1 MSIRRTAALLALATL
16 PAAALAGCG
25 TSQPGP
31 ISAAELASAR
41 TFPYYT
47 IYWAGP
53 TFEHH
58 PVTAAD
64 GVQAYKASTG
74 DSIYYGGCVSG
85 NGPLGSNGCLLPLK
99 VRTTVYVL
107 HSNVELGT
115 QRNTVIRGVPAAVFD
130 EGRAIELYTGQLM
143 IDVYSNT
150 AARTLAAA
158 NLLRPLNATGTSSTP
173 LPPPAYCPELA
184 GHRSAAVF
192 ATMQH
197 LPGQPCQSTK
207 IALAQR
213 EALKR

>member
-1 MSIRRTAALLALATL
+1 MPTRRTAALLALTAL
-16 PAAALAGCG
+16 AAAAPAGCG
-25 TSQPGP
+25 TSRPGP
-31 ISAAELASAR
+31 ISAAELAGAR

-53 TFEHH
+53 TFDGR

-64 GVQAYKASTG
+64 GMQAYKASTG
-74 DSIYYGGCVSG
+74 DSIYYGDCVSG

-99 VRTTVYVL
+99 VRTTVYTL

-115 QRNTVIRGVPAAVFD
+115 QRNTIIRGVPASIFD
-130 EGRAIELYTGQLM
+130 EGHAIELYTGRLM

-150 AARTLAAA
+150 AARALAAT
-158 NLLRPLNATGTSSTP
+158 NLLRPLNASGASSTP
-173 LPPPAYCPELA
+173 LPPPVYCPQLA

-192 ATMQH
+192 AVMQR
-197 LPGQPCQSTK
+197 LPGRPCQSTK
-207 IALAQR
+207 VALAQR

>member
-1 MSIRRTAALLALATL
+1 MSIRRTAAILALATL
-16 PAAALAGCG
+16 AAAAAAGCG

-64 GVQAYKASTG
+64 GIQAYKASTG
-74 DSIYYGGCVSG
+74 DSIYYGDCVAG

-99 VRTTVYVL
+99 VRTTVYSL

-115 QRNTVIRGVPAAVFD
+115 QRNTIIRGVPAAVF
-130 EGRAIELYTGQLM
+130 EQGRAIELYTGQLS
-143 IDVYSNT
+143 IDLYSDT
-150 AARTLAAA
+150 ATRALAAA
-158 NLLRPLNATGTSSTP
+158 NLLRPLNAAGTSAAP
-173 LPPPAYCPELA
+173 LPPPVYCPELA

-192 ATMQH
+192 ATMQR
-197 LPGQPCQSTK
+197 LPGHPCQGTK
-207 IALAQR
+207 LALAER